1 MIVVLIVSWLRFFS
15 YFLVIRNVSKI
26 TLTLFMMLKEAMNF
40 MLILACY
47 FIIMTTVFATL
58 FKDADTDDAK

>member
-58 FKDADTDDAK
+58 FKDADTDDA

>member
-40 MLILACY
+40 MLIIACY

-58 FKDADTDDAK
+58 FKDADTDDA